1 MNHNRYLRFAS
12 SSPCTSLCLAMT
24 QRWFCFR
31 LFPLVWNHVKPT
43 AKQKWKNT
51 RGAAGSWTVFRRKKK
66 LLQNKLWKR
75 EQYQSRPDLLPNHL
89 QRLYLFLASMFTW
102 CLDVFCLFATYHHES
117 ITPCHRGIR
126 ENAHRPPSSPSL
138 RTRFFWTLTHPET
151 LQTCVS
157 LKTSLWSWSIPTKN
171 ASFISFFM
179 IPCKCQNKISFL
191 SAFRNRFKAQG
202 ATHTF
207 LATP

>member
-1 MNHNRYLRFAS
+1 
-12 SSPCTSLCLAMT
+12 MT

-43 AKQKWKNT
+43 AKQKGKNT
-51 RGAAGSWTVFRRKKK
+51 RGAAGSWTVFRRKKLITK
-66 LLQNKLWKR
+66 QTLKKGTI
-75 EQYQSRPDLLPNHL
+75 PIKT
-89 QRLYLFLASMFTW
+89 RLAFKSSPEAVLVFWPPW
-102 CLDVFCLFATYHHES
+102 CMTCVFVFWLFATYHHES